1 MEMDTFRGVLI
12 LHFLSMITPQ
22 YHHIFFI
29 LWNSLSFSSEIV
41 NTYRIVSRKALCNSP
56 NFRLIE
62 KLHFWRVHRLIAGA
76 KVCPFSKIHFQFT
89 QVMKQSTSLTAKPA
103 VI

>member
-29 LWNSLSFSSEIV
+29 LWNSLSFSS
-41 NTYRIVSRKALCNSP
+41 APACLG
-56 NFRLIE
+56 L
-62 KLHFWRVHRLIAGA
+62 
-76 KVCPFSKIHFQFT
+76 
-89 QVMKQSTSLTAKPA
+89 STEENLNLA
-103 VI
+103 VTMIKTTKGMNL

>member
-29 LWNSLSFSSEIV
+29 LWNSLSFSSV
-41 NTYRIVSRKALCNSP
+41 RVARSVKDVTDGATRRLRK
-56 NFRLIE
+56 
-62 KLHFWRVHRLIAGA
+62 V
-76 KVCPFSKIHFQFT
+76 PF
-89 QVMKQSTSLTAKPA
+89 LTKF
-103 VI
+103 